1 MVSDPCY
8 HKYFVYLDDGRDAY
22 RIAVAAACEESARA
36 WCEGNG
42 EIVAVKDVT
51 ADFPISAD
59 KVSRALKA
67 AEFGQ
72 VEIDIITRL
81 LTEFEVAE

>member
-1 MVSDPCY
+1 MVSDPFY
-8 HKYFVYLDDGRDAY
+8 HKYFVYIDDGYGVY
-22 RIAVAAACEESARA
+22 RIAISAPSEKGARA

-51 ADFPISAD
+51 ADFPISVD

-81 LTEFEVAE
+81 LTQFEVAE

>member
-1 MVSDPCY
+1 MSDPNY
-8 HKYFVYLDDGRDAY
+8 RKFFVYLDDGHSVY

-36 WCEGNG
+36 WCAGNG

-51 ADFPISAD
+51 EDFPISVD

-67 AEFGQ
+67 EEFGQ

-81 LTEFEVAE
+81 LTEFDVAE